1 MAASVNGHKE
11 ETIDID
17 NSTAYSI
24 SEWIQKVLEPLEKD
38 STAKVKTSVEPVL
51 FASKALKT
59 LYEANQYES
68 LWTDEKGL
76 NENGV
81 KLLQFLASSGQYGLD
96 NRYYGA
102 GNITSAVEE
111 WSKNLS
117 DKHKAAEIELSL
129 SNGWLLLAL
138 HLHKGAV
145 GKGQFLNSHFG
156 TEASFYTDLLMLAAQ
171 ERKLKEKAESLQPV
185 HIHYRDLQKALSGFY
200 LKKDVLP
207 KGFVIRDDKKDSA
220 GCAQDVTAALF
231 YQGYLD
237 TTSVT
242 KEVYMEQLK
251 KFQTEHGLV
260 SDGVPGPSTRQLLL
274 LDNKEKFKR
283 VALNLERWRTSGL
296 SFPDEYLLVN
306 IPGFQVHLVK
316 DGQISR
322 THKIIV
328 GKPATPT
335 PELQS
340 AINQVVI
347 NPDWT
352 VPQSIIR
359 NEMRGK
365 SVSYLSKYDIY
376 QNGVKVSPGQVN
388 WRAGGIRMVQPPGP
402 TNSLGFIK
410 MLFPNSHSVYLHDTP
425 SRNLFETQVRAYSHG
440 CMRMQNPLEM
450 GEYLLKRDGKD
461 ISVDSIKAIIATGK
475 MTYISLRN
483 KMPVFVVYHTA
494 FTDAGGV
501 LQLYPDIYKKED
513 RNAAVLFYGKYDK
526 TTDPSKGKVAIPS
539 MGIRPEIIMPEDSLE
554 LAATVIP

>member
-11 ETIDID
+11 EQMDKTA
-17 NSTAYSI
+17 AYSI
-24 SEWIQKVLEPLEKD
+24 SEWIQEALNPLEED
-38 STAKVKTSVEPVL
+38 STVKIKTSVEPVL
-51 FASKALKT
+51 FASKVLKT

-76 NENGV
+76 NDKGV
-81 KLLQFLASSGQYGLD
+81 KLLQYLATTGQYGLD

-111 WSKNLS
+111 WMKNPS
-117 DKHKAAEIELSL
+117 DKLKAAEIELSL

-145 GKGQFLNSHFG
+145 GKAQFLNSSFG
-156 TEASFYTDLLMLAAQ
+156 TKASFYADLLTMAAK
-171 ERKLKEKAESLQPV
+171 ENKLKENAEALQPV
-185 HIHYRDLQKALSGFY
+185 HIHYRDLQKVLSGFY
-200 LKKDVLP
+200 LKKDALP
-207 KGFVIRDDKKDSA
+207 KGFAIRDHKKDSA
-220 GCAQDVTAALF
+220 GCAQDVMTALY

-237 TTSVT
+237 SMSVG
-242 KEVYMEQLK
+242 KEVYQEQLK
-251 KFQTEHGLV
+251 KFQLDHGLI
-260 SDGVPGPSTRQLLL
+260 SDGIPGPSTRQLLL

-296 SFPDEYLLVN
+296 SFPEEYLLVN

-316 DGQISR
+316 DGQIFK

-328 GKPATPT
+328 GKPVTPT

-365 SVSYLSKYDIY
+365 SASYLSKYDIY

-402 TNSLGFIK
+402 TNALGFIK
-410 MLFPNSHSVYLHDTP
+410 LLFPNSHSVYLHDTP
-425 SRNLFETQVRAYSHG
+425 SRNLFDTQVRAYSHG

-461 ISVDSIKAIIATGK
+461 ISLDSIKTIIATGK
-475 MTYISLRN
+475 MTYFTLSK

-494 FTDAGGV
+494 FADANGS

-513 RNAAVLFYGKYDK
+513 LNAAVLFYGKYDK
-526 TTDPSKGKVAIPS
+526 TTDPAKGKMAIPS
-539 MGIRPEIIMPEDSLE
+539 MGARPEIILPEDSLE